1 MKKLVTNI
9 LFGRDKLSGL
19 MAFMIVAAI
28 ALGCTCGKNFDM
40 ANLGKDENSSSTSNT
55 SSDTPFGDSDD
66 DSAMPD
72 DVLLNALV
80 KETTAS
86 FAAAVTTED
95 FSNLYEKSSSDFK
108 STYTEAE
115 MKNIF
120 KDFTKNKRVITPI
133 LAKAIAMDPE
143 FSPEPSI
150 RQEQGLDILVTNG
163 SYATKPVP
171 TNFEYEYVK
180 REGKWRLLKLIVKL
194 Q

>member
-1 MKKLVTNI
+1 
-9 LFGRDKLSGL
+9 
-19 MAFMIVAAI
+19 
-28 ALGCTCGKNFDM
+28 GCTCGKNFDM
-40 ANLGKDENSSSTSNT
+40 ANLGKDENSSSASNT

-120 KDFTKNKRVITPI
+120 KDFTKNKR
-133 LAKAIAMDPE
+133 
-143 FSPEPSI
+143 
-150 RQEQGLDILVTNG
+150 
-163 SYATKPVP
+163 
-171 TNFEYEYVK
+171 
-180 REGKWRLLKLIVKL
+180 
-194 Q
+194 